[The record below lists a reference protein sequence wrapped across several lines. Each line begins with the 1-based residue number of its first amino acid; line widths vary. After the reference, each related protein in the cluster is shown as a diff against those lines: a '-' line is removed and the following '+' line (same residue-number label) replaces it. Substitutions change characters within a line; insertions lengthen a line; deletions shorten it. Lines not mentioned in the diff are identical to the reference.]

1 MFDPGLKPEFGD
13 LLRMIF
19 VRFFRAL
26 GNARLSVFLRL
37 NLDLYANNLLPWI
50 LNYANL
56 FSVDPSKNSLNIAV
70 QSTSVENLATTK
82 DQKTPQ
88 SVIK

>member
-1 MFDPGLKPEFGD
+1 MVITQK
-13 LLRMIF
+13 I
-19 VRFFRAL
+19 RAL
-26 GNARLSVFLRL
+26 GNAGLSVFLRL

-70 QSTSVENLATTK
+70 QSTSVKSLATAK

-88 SVIK
+88 SVFK